1 MGRRPRG
8 ASPAPASGPA
18 LQAIQAA
25 PLLKDRAYEVLR
37 EAILRL
43 DLRPGEP
50 LTERVLAERLGVSKS
65 PIRDGL
71 IRLEQEGLVRSTPFK
86 GFEVAGLTPDD
97 MHAVFEFREAMELYC
112 VEAFVRRASD
122 ARLSELEAT
131 QAHQRRLMEANE
143 WLRAY
148 EESRFHQTLV
158 ESLENPVFLAAA
170 RVVQAQLRRIQNLA
184 STIPGRL
191 AKTHA
196 EHEAVLQGIRARD
209 VAAAQEAMH
218 VHIRSVL
225 EDTLR
230 SSELRRITSEGTG

>member
-1 MGRRPRG
+1 
-8 ASPAPASGPA
+8 
-18 LQAIQAA
+18 
-25 PLLKDRAYEVLR
+25 
-37 EAILRL
+37 RL
-43 DLRPGEP
+43 
-50 LTERVLAERLGVSKS
+50 A
-65 PIRDGL
+65 
-71 IRLEQEGLVRSTPFK
+71 
-86 GFEVAGLTPDD
+86 
-97 MHAVFEFREAMELYC
+97 
-112 VEAFVRRASD
+112 
-122 ARLSELEAT
+122 ELEAT
-131 QAHQRRLMEANE
+131 QAHQRRLMDANE

-196 EHEAVLQGIRARD
+196 EHEAVLHGIRACD
-209 VAAAQEAMH
+209 VAAAQQAMR

-230 SSELRRITSEGTG
+230 SSELRRITSAGVG